1 MVGKLQQ
8 GATDQKGMVLFIVLY
23 IFKSSWHVVFGCF

>member
-8 GATDQKGMVLFIVLY
+8 GVTDQEGIVLFIVLY
-23 IFKSSWHVVFGCF
+23 IVLYILRVVDI

>member
-8 GATDQKGMVLFIVLY
+8 GVTYRKGIVLFIVLY
-23 IFKSSWHVVFGCF
+23 IVLYIFKSC